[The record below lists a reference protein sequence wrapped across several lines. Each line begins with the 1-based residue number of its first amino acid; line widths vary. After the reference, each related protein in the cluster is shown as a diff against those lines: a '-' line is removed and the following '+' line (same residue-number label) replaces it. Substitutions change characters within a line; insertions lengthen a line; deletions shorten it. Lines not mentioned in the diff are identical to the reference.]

1 MPINIEDI
9 KNLREMTGAGMM
21 DAKRALEEAKGD
33 TEKARELLRLKGMA
47 TAAKKADRAT
57 EQGLVEA
64 YVHGGRIGVL
74 VEMACESDFVART
87 DDFKNFIHDVAI
99 HVAAAAPQYLDR
111 SAVPAEVSEKEAKFF
126 REEVLASGKPAEHAE
141 KIVEGKMNKFY
152 AGICLLEQPFVK
164 DPEQTIDS
172 LLKLLIGKLGE
183 NLVIRRFERMELG
196 A

>member
-74 VEMACESDFVART
+74 VEMACETDFVART